1 MMHSRLKKRKGF
13 TLIEVIIVVIVVGI
27 VASIAIPKMTTVVE
41 RMRAAEGVQ
50 ILTTLLGAQNRFR
63 QENNGFTNVMANLDV
78 VISNSRNFTNPPTVL
93 VPATEATDPVAT
105 VTRLRGATNLYR
117 LGILSNGTVGC
128 ANLAVNWCAALGFPV
143 W

>member
-1 MMHSRLKKRKGF
+1 MIHSRLKKRKGF

-93 VPATEATDPVAT
+93 VPADRKSV
-105 VTRLRGATNLYR
+105 V
-117 LGILSNGTVGC
+117 
-128 ANLAVNWCAALGFPV
+128 
-143 W
+143 